1 MLESL
6 PSAAMRTISCEKCE
20 TSNTVDSKF
29 CRACGHALPE
39 DAAEL
44 LRQENVKL
52 LEDGRRL
59 LADHRLDEA
68 KLVADSILESDPNNV
83 DALAL
88 HGDVFEREGKI
99 DEALATYERV
109 VELRPDSAIDRIR
122 VTHLRKVAALQELEV
137 EEPRDSRRTLTM
149 IALAGVVLLTLGSA
163 AFLSFPPVTST
174 TVATN
179 TTQGTEVTGFRS
191 YSPAL
196 VPNVSGN
203 EGTATTTNPNTA
215 TSNPGAATAASG
227 SEPVR
232 GGFRLPNSAG
242 YTGPLRTESESQVP
256 PFNPPVNITPNQPSQ
271 TSQPN
276 PPSNQAPEQPAAS
289 GGSEE
294 PQENPGVIEISQSN
308 SGGAASQG
316 SGGGSAES
324 LIQQARNLY
333 LQEDYAGAA
342 AAYEKA
348 IQAGGGTGA
357 TYQRLAQ
364 CYEKLGRRAD
374 AISAYR
380 KAINAFEAQ
389 VQRGQGSSRI
399 RTAIDACKRAIAAL
413 GG

>member
-1 MLESL
+1 
-6 PSAAMRTISCEKCE
+6 MRTISCEKCE

-39 DAAEL
+39 LVAEL
-44 LRQENVKL
+44 IRQENVKL

-88 HGDVFEREGKI
+88 HGDVYEREGKI
-99 DEALATYERV
+99 DEALSTYERV

-122 VTHLRKVAALQELEV
+122 VTHLRKLAALQELEV
-137 EEPRDSRRTLTM
+137 EEPRDSRRALTL

-163 AFLSFPPVTST
+163 AFLSFPPQKPNL
-174 TVATN
+174 VATN
-179 TTQGTEVTGFRS
+179 TQPTSEVTGFRS

-196 VPNVSGN
+196 VPNVSTTEQPTQN
-203 EGTATTTNPNTA
+203 STAGTVNNPISAGANTS
-215 TSNPGAATAASG
+215 T
-227 SEPVR
+227 EPTR

-242 YTGPLRTESESQVP
+242 YTGPLRTEGESQVP
-256 PFNPPVNITPNQPSQ
+256 PFNPPVNITPNQP
-271 TSQPN
+271 TQPSNTTPQNTQPEN
-276 PPSNQAPEQPAAS
+276 PPAENNGAS
-289 GGSEE
+289 E
-294 PQENPGVIEISQSN
+294 PQENPGVIEISAGNGNSSSAASSN
-308 SGGAASQG
+308 S
-316 SGGGSAES
+316 GSAES

-364 CYEKLGRRAD
+364 CYEKLGRRSD